1 MESTNRME
9 KMSGDS
15 NRGENEDDE
24 KMEEF
29 FALVRNFR
37 NQRHQL
43 QENNNK
49 RKRTTTAVGGG
60 GGWTPVF
67 AREDFTSEIEFKKH
81 VPTIRNNNN
90 NCNNGSQDSKQ
101 SVESTSGL
109 NLKLTL

>member
-29 FALVRNFR
+29 FALMRNFR
-37 NQRHQL
+37 YQLNQL

-60 GGWTPVF
+60 GGCWTPAF
-67 AREDFTSEIEFKKH
+67 EWEDFASKIEFKKH
-81 VPTIRNNNN
+81 VPMIRENY
-90 NCNNGSQDSKQ
+90 CNNGNQDNKQ
-101 SVESTSGL
+101 SAELTSGL
-109 NLKLTL
+109 DLKLAL